1 VNHDL
6 LILKLKSYGFCNPLL
21 SWFSSFLT
29 NIIQNVK
36 YENFISDNIDVT
48 SGVPQGDHLSPL
60 LFLIYINDL
69 SNLIKYSKFLLL
81 ADDLKL
87 FKEIR
92 SYEDAVLLQNDV
104 NSFQGWCNDNG
115 MSLNISKCK
124 TISFSQK

>member
-1 VNHDL
+1 MNHDL